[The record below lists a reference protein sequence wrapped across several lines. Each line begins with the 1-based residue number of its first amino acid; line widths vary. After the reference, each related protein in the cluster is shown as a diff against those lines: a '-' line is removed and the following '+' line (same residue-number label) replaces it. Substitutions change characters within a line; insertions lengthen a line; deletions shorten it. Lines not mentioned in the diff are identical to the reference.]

1 MRSLMSSGLLSVLAA
16 TALCGSACKR
26 TSTEDSTVSASKQV
40 EEAQRESKEAYDRAK
55 ESQDDAID
63 EQREA
68 TRAQDKVNEKRQELA
83 EAEAKAAREA
93 EESQTA
99 QAKAQQE
106 GEAAQAQAQAA
117 QQRASHLQQQQVQES
132 QATAGAGSYAPA
144 QARTADTHQMQTRSA
159 QSRESDTR
167 DYSWIKPLS
176 WNSAPTGVAPEA
188 SADTKTD
195 EVTSMVQSTAAAT
208 VLDNALLSSVSATD
222 ISVTTEDSAG
232 FHMINAKLSA
242 DTRIVKDGH
251 AATLADIK
259 QGDHVKVS
267 YHMDNAQPIADSI
280 EILSGGQ

>member
-1 MRSLMSSGLLSVLAA
+1 MRNLMSSGLLSVLAA

-55 ESQDDAID
+55 EAQDDAID

-83 EAEAKAAREA
+83 EAEAKASRES
-93 EESQTA
+93 EESQAA

-106 GEAAQAQAQAA
+106 GEAAQAQAQSAQERAA
-117 QQRASHLQQQQVQES
+117 QLQEQQAQET
-132 QATAGAGSYAPA
+132 QEPGAGSYAPA
-144 QARTADTHQMQTRSA
+144 QARTADTHQTQTRSA
-159 QSRESDTR
+159 QSRESNTR
-167 DYSWIKPLS
+167 DYSWIKPFS
-176 WNSAPTGVAPEA
+176 WNSAPTGVPPE
-188 SADTKTD
+188 TQTD
-195 EVTSMVQSTAAAT
+195 EVTSTVQNAAAAT
-208 VLDNALLSSVSATD
+208 VLENAMLSSVSPTN
-222 ISVTTEDSAG
+222 IVVTTEDGTS

-251 AATLADIK
+251 AAVLADIH